1 MSSQLEQ
8 AAAASR
14 PGSWT
19 RRCLRPL
26 GPPPAG
32 PRIPGVNCRRFWF
45 TGHVWGAHGGQCWA
59 ALCSQATLM
68 PSPRKKWKGGSDWA
82 TSFPHW
88 VSDTIVITGGGFL
101 GALALA
107 SQKGACQPRDQR
119 AHPGSHCMWPSQDL
133 CPLVRNSTAQGL
145 ATRLRASPSCLGSAW
160 GEGGC
165 HGDRWVSLGLGARE
179 SCPGLDQAAGH
190 PIQSACLPSCH
201 PLSCALQLQA
211 ESATLPVRAKPSEGL
226 SGQGQWDIVG
236 LPSWC

>member
-45 TGHVWGAHGGQCWA
+45 TGHVRGAHGGQCWA

-88 VSDTIVITGGGFL
+88 VSDTIVIPGGGFL
-101 GALALA
+101 GALAPRFTEGSMPA
-107 SQKGACQPRDQR
+107 SRPTGSPKVTLHVAQSRPLSLSEKQHSPRSGHEAQGQPFLSGFCLGGGGLPRGQVGQPR
-119 AHPGSHCMWPSQDL
+119 PGCSG
-133 CPLVRNSTAQGL
+133 V
-145 ATRLRASPSCLGSAW
+145 
-160 GEGGC
+160 
-165 HGDRWVSLGLGARE
+165 
-179 SCPGLDQAAGH
+179 
-190 PIQSACLPSCH
+190 
-201 PLSCALQLQA
+201 LSR
-211 ESATLPVRAKPSEGL
+211 P
-226 SGQGQWDIVG
+226 
-236 LPSWC
+236 